1 MQIFVIVLSVIFG
14 LIGFY
19 LGYSS
24 YRQHGDITKTA
35 ERVPIS
41 QVLKIA
47 LISGIASGLVF
58 FALVAIL
65 GTIAKNKTDW
75 TFQEFLSLGVVSA
88 AIGVVVF
95 LGSTYQIRWTVKY
108 RDYLIDK
115 YKVKK

>member
-14 LIGFY
+14 LMGFY

-35 ERVPIS
+35 EPVSMS

-47 LISGIASGLVF
+47 LISGFASGLVF

-65 GTIAKNKTDW
+65 GTLAENKTDW

-95 LGSTYQIRWTVKY
+95 LGSTYQIRWTIKY